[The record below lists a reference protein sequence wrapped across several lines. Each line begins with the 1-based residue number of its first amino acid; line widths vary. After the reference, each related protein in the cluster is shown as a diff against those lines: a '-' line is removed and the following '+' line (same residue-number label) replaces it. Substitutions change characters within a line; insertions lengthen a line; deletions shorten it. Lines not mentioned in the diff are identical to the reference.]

1 MSVTQCGCCILNQI
15 SGFAAFSVNIVW
27 VVSTLWQREIRMV
40 DKLGNWRRPLVRLA
54 AEFAV
59 VVLGVTIAL
68 WADGWVAERND
79 RAVEAA
85 RLGALQDNVNV
96 TLADLREAR
105 DNARGAAAA
114 LRRLMSL
121 QEHHSHDDEMGE
133 LLRYGLTYGPNF
145 FPELNVYDDLKN
157 SGELALLTNPELRR
171 SLASMDARLEL
182 AQFVQA
188 DLITVMQL
196 NFDSYLITH
205 FDLRWLYGPLTGLAD
220 VIDASEIDLGFMS
233 DMEFQNLLVFKL
245 DMIEQVDAAFQ
256 KTEIALMAVQQTI
269 ALQLATQRRRS
280 WMNSD

>member
-1 MSVTQCGCCILNQI
+1 
-15 SGFAAFSVNIVW
+15 
-27 VVSTLWQREIRMV
+27 MV
-40 DKLGNWRRPLVRLA
+40 GKLGDWRRPLVRLA
-54 AEFAV
+54 AEFLV

-114 LRRLMSL
+114 LRKLMSL
-121 QEHHSHDDEMGE
+121 QEHDSHDDEMEE

-171 SLASMDARLEL
+171 SLASMEARLEL
-182 AQFVQA
+182 ARFVQS
-188 DLITVMQL
+188 DLITIMQL

-205 FDLRWLYGPLTGLAD
+205 FDLRWLYGPLTGLAQMT
-220 VIDASEIDLGFMS
+220 DASEIDLGFMS
-233 DMEFQNLLVFKL
+233 GMKFQNLLVFKL

-256 KTEIALMAVQQTI
+256 KTEVALMAVQQTI
-269 ALQLATQRRRS
+269 ASQLATNGGEVGSTATRS
-280 WMNSD
+280 PPI